1 MQRVMNNIYNIIII
15 LLAVI
20 ILLMGVDGC
29 NNRNEIETA
38 KINLSEKDKLITTY
52 RSNEG
57 WLMESNT
64 VTEALRVEQ
73 VEGLEKLLDSM
84 DARKPSVVI
93 KYKSSF
99 RVDTLNFAFVDSI
112 PCAEFI
118 EPFNLDSSFIKFRG
132 VVTNKTLS
140 IYNVEVPN
148 DLIVA
153 IGEHHR
159 PWYKFSKDS
168 VSVLVHNSNTHVKGV
183 QLEAYTFA
191 PKQPFYNRAWFKAA
205 VFGIGLV
212 TGAAII
218 K

>member
-1 MQRVMNNIYNIIII
+1 MKFNVYDFIIIA
-15 LLAVI
+15 LTVI
-20 ILLMGVDGC
+20 ILLMGIDGC
-29 NNRNEIETA
+29 NSRNEIESA

-57 WLMESNT
+57 WLIESNV

-73 VEGLEKLLDSM
+73 VEGLKKILDSM

-132 VVTNKTLS
+132 VVTNKTLN

-148 DLIVA
+148 DLIIA
-153 IGEHHR
+153 IGEHSK
-159 PWYKFSKDS
+159 PWYKFQRDS
-168 VSVLVHNSNTHVKGV
+168 VSVMVHNSNTHVRGK
-183 QLEAYTFA
+183 QLEAYSFA
-191 PKQPFYNRAWFKAA
+191 PKQRLYNKAWFKVAL
-205 VFGIGLV
+205 FGTGLI
-212 TGAAII
+212 TGALFL